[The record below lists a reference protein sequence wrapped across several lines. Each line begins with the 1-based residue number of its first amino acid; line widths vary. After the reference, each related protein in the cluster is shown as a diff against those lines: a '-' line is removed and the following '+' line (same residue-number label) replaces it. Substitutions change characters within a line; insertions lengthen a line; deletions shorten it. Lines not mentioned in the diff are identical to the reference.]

1 MGSRGASS
9 GRTKNKR
16 IKRVISVNNKDAVKK
31 SGIKREDIKPV
42 RKPTKKS
49 KEIGFDKKKELANFQ
64 KADYRKA
71 NTPRGAKSFLTM
83 FQRQNLNAV
92 LAPREEHVIA
102 KWAHSNGH
110 KNLDKKSRK
119 EVHKILREYSKYHN
133 PRLGRA
139 INSSEFRWYKYDK

>member
-31 SGIKREDIKPV
+31 SGIKREDIKAV
-42 RKPTKKS
+42 RKSTKKS

-119 EVHKILREYSKYHN
+119 EVHKILSEYSKYHN

>member
-9 GRTKNKR
+9 GRTNNNR
-16 IKRVISVNNKDAVKK
+16 VKRVISINKKDAVKK
-31 SGIKREDIKPV
+31 EAIRAV
-42 RKPTKKS
+42 RKPTKKI
-49 KEIGFDKKKELANFQ
+49 KENGFDKKKELSNFQ

-119 EVHKILREYSKYHN
+119 EVHKILSEYSKYHN

>member
-16 IKRVISVNNKDAVKK
+16 VKRVISVNNKDAVKK
-31 SGIKREDIKPV
+31 SGIKREDIKAV

-71 NTPRGAKSFLTM
+71 NTPRGARVF
-83 FQRQNLNAV
+83 
-92 LAPREEHVIA
+92 
-102 KWAHSNGH
+102 
-110 KNLDKKSRK
+110 
-119 EVHKILREYSKYHN
+119 
-133 PRLGRA
+133 
-139 INSSEFRWYKYDK
+139 

>member
-9 GRTKNKR
+9 GRTKNNR
-16 IKRVISVNNKDAVKK
+16 VKRVISINKKDAIKK
-31 SGIKREDIKPV
+31 EAIRAV
-42 RKPTKKS
+42 RKPTKKL
-49 KEIGFDKKKELANFQ
+49 KENGFDRKKELSKFQ
-64 KADYRKA
+64 DFDYRKA

-83 FQRQNLNAV
+83 FQRQNLNSI

-102 KWAHSNGH
+102 KWAHSKGY

-119 EVHKILREYSKYHN
+119 EIHKILSEYSKYHN
-133 PRLGRA
+133 TRLGRE